1 MPELIDLAG
10 TCVIVTGASSGI
22 GESTA
27 RLLHAAGAHP
37 VLAARRADRLAALSK
52 ELGGAL
58 AVPTDVTDQAQVR
71 DLVAAALDRHQR
83 IDGLVNNAGAS
94 LHGPLDQVDV
104 AQFSRILQLNV
115 AGLLA
120 MTQAVLPAMRQQGFG
135 RIVNVSSG
143 TTRRTAVGVGAYA
156 STKTAVN
163 MLSAVLRQELAADGI
178 AVSLLL
184 PSITATEFGGGRFTI
199 GASPRPGMV
208 AHSPDYV
215 AGVVL
220 RLLRTGE
227 ESFDIPHGPE
237 QPGLAQVHRLTGG
250 AASRP
255 ALDDLR
261 VHERSGELDAE
272 PGVGA
277 GPGGAE
283 LALGVGEGKPVGVD
297 LDPGRADDEQ
307 LAVHHL
313 NIDVQRAGGDHGLAE
328 VERDLAQLSPEL
340 DAPGHHP
347 ASGPDVPAAVL
358 LDHQQVFRCGTARP
372 AARQVGGQRGQLGDG
387 PG

>member
-1 MPELIDLAG
+1 MPDLIDLAG
-10 TCVIVTGASSGI
+10 RCVIVTGASSGI

-52 ELGGAL
+52 ELDGAL

-71 DLVAAALDRHQR
+71 ALAAAALDRHR
-83 IDGLVNNAGAS
+83 WIDGLVNNAGAS

-104 AQFSRILQLNV
+104 AEFSRILQLNV

-143 TTRRTAVGVGAYA
+143 TTRRAAVGVGAYA

-163 MLSAVLRQELAADGI
+163 MLSAVLRQELADDGI

-237 QPGLAQVHRLTGG
+237 QPGLDQVVS
-250 AASRP
+250 A
-255 ALDDLR
+255 
-261 VHERSGELDAE
+261 
-272 PGVGA
+272 
-277 GPGGAE
+277 
-283 LALGVGEGKPVGVD
+283 
-297 LDPGRADDEQ
+297 
-307 LAVHHL
+307 
-313 NIDVQRAGGDHGLAE
+313 
-328 VERDLAQLSPEL
+328 
-340 DAPGHHP
+340 
-347 ASGPDVPAAVL
+347 
-358 LDHQQVFRCGTARP
+358 
-372 AARQVGGQRGQLGDG
+372 
-387 PG
+387 

>member
-1 MPELIDLAG
+1 MPDLIDLAG
-10 TCVIVTGASSGI
+10 RVVIVTGASSGI

-27 RLLHAAGAHP
+27 RLLHAVGAHP

-52 ELGGAL
+52 ELDGAL
-58 AVPTDVTDQAQVR
+58 AVPTDVTDPAQVK
-71 DLVAAALDRHQR
+71 DLVAAALDRHHR

-104 AQFSRILQLNV
+104 AEFSRILQLNV

-143 TTRRTAVGVGAYA
+143 TTRRTAAGVGAYA
-156 STKTAVN
+156 STKSAVN
-163 MLSAVLRQELAADGI
+163 MLSAVLRQELAGDGI

-184 PSITATEFGGGRFTI
+184 PSITATEFGGGRFRL

-208 AHSPDYV
+208 VHRPDYV

-237 QPGLAQVHRLTGG
+237 QPGLAQVS
-250 AASRP
+250 A
-255 ALDDLR
+255 
-261 VHERSGELDAE
+261 
-272 PGVGA
+272 
-277 GPGGAE
+277 
-283 LALGVGEGKPVGVD
+283 
-297 LDPGRADDEQ
+297 
-307 LAVHHL
+307 
-313 NIDVQRAGGDHGLAE
+313 
-328 VERDLAQLSPEL
+328 
-340 DAPGHHP
+340 
-347 ASGPDVPAAVL
+347 
-358 LDHQQVFRCGTARP
+358 
-372 AARQVGGQRGQLGDG
+372 
-387 PG
+387 